1 MLEMLDL
8 LSVFV
13 FITAFGLALL
23 VFTMFILSYPSLKH
37 AASLRNNIGGKN
49 IDLHIPA
56 GNHILRFIGLYIEKA
71 LNEASRFL
79 SILKND
85 KVLSTL
91 LFGIIILGIMI
102 IGLVS
107 ILAMYLIY

>member
-1 MLEMLDL
+1 MLDM

-13 FITAFGLALL
+13 VITVFGLALL
-23 VFTMFILSYPSLKH
+23 IFTMFMLSYPSLRH
-37 AASLRNNIGGKN
+37 AASLRNNIGGRN
-49 IDLHIPA
+49 IHLHIPA

-85 KVLSTL
+85 KVLSAL

-107 ILAMYLIY
+107 ILAMYLVY